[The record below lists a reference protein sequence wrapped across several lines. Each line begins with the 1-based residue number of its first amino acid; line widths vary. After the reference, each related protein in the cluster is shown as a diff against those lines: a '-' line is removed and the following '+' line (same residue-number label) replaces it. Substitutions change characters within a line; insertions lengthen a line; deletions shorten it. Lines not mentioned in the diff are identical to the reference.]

1 MSAGWHVWHY
11 LTRVLES
18 SFLELSVVELPT
30 GYFITIAE
38 LTRRQAIVL
47 TLQKGLLE
55 EGASQLCTR
64 PLVRFP
70 WMEIPHAGIPL
81 VMS

>member
-1 MSAGWHVWHY
+1 MSAGWQLWHY
-11 LTRVLES
+11 LTFVLES
-18 SFLELSVVELPT
+18 GFLELPVVALPT

-38 LTRRQAIVL
+38 LTGRQVMSL

-55 EGASQLCTR
+55 EGASQLCTQ

-70 WMEIPHAGIPL
+70 WIPHGGIPL
-81 VMS
+81 GMS